1 MDNASLLF
9 VAMAE
14 RCRGLILEWATP
26 DLSLPKAL
34 QPRHLLWMCDEIEE
48 HAEKCPATKLH
59 RWIGFIQGAMLA
71 HRMLDLDG
79 ARAMF
84 NEAKVAHGET
94 SDDLTDHLDPE
105 SSFELDIGGQG

>member
-1 MDNASLLF
+1 MDNTSLLV

-14 RCRGLILEWATP
+14 QCRSLIQESDKSVP
-26 DLSLPKAL
+26 GLPKAL
-34 QPRHLLWMCDEIEE
+34 QPRHLLWMCDKVEE
-48 HAEKCPATKLH
+48 HAVEGPATTLH

-84 NEAKVAHGET
+84 SEAKVAHGET

-105 SSFELDIGGQG
+105 NSFELDIGGQG

>member
-14 RCRGLILEWATP
+14 RCRGLILGWATP

-34 QPRHLLWMCDEIEE
+34 QPRHLLWMCDKVEE
-48 HAEKCPATKLH
+48 HAVEGPATTLH

-84 NEAKVAHGET
+84 DEAKVAHSET
-94 SDDLTDHLDPE
+94 RDDLTDHLDPQN
-105 SSFELDIGGQG
+105 SFELDIGGQG

>member
-1 MDNASLLF
+1 MDNASLLV

-14 RCRGLILEWATP
+14 QCRSLILKCDTP
-26 DLSLPKAL
+26 DLNLSKAL
-34 QPRHLLWMCDEIEE
+34 QPKHLLKMCDKIEK
-48 HAEKCPATKLH
+48 HAEDGPVAKLH

-71 HRMLDLDG
+71 HRMLDLD
-79 ARAMF
+79 AAKAMF

-94 SDDLTDHLDPE
+94 CEDFLDHLDPQ

>member
-1 MDNASLLF
+1 MDNASLLV

-14 RCRGLILEWATP
+14 QCRGLILEWAEP

-34 QPRHLLWMCDEIEE
+34 QPRHLLWMCDKVEE
-48 HAEKCPATKLH
+48 HAVEGPATTLH

-71 HRMLDLDG
+71 HRMLDLD
-79 ARAMF
+79 AAKAMF

-94 SDDLTDHLDPE
+94 CEDFLDHLDPQ
-105 SSFELDIGGQG
+105 SSFEVDIGGQG

>member
-1 MDNASLLF
+1 MDNASLLV

-14 RCRGLILEWATP
+14 QCRSLILKWDTP

-34 QPRHLLWMCDEIEE
+34 QPKHLLKMCSKIEK
-48 HAEKCPATKLH
+48 HAENGPAIKLH

-71 HRMLDLDG
+71 HRMLDLD
-79 ARAMF
+79 AAKAMF

-94 SDDLTDHLDPE
+94 GEDFLDHLDPQ
-105 SSFELDIGGQG
+105 SSFELDIGGES